1 MSKHNSKNAA
11 LQSELDKLFNDDDDK
26 DKNVPDSTE
35 EEEAE
40 TQTKHKRKT
49 NKNKVSTKKQNKVTK
64 PKIRTT
70 QLIKSSPNNETRWLN
85 SIKQLCEGLSHTAKL
100 RIVIA
105 YGNTGLLAYWF
116 KTFIPHA
123 EVILNDS
130 DNVVSKLDEQAK
142 ELLKDVIIEHKDI
155 DEYLIPYTDDC
166 ETVIVLNPREFSI
179 KVIEFMTH
187 KLNLIVIGS
196 TKNKNT
202 DYIHIFNNLISKLDA
217 KYAPIPY
224 SALCFS
230 TEQDYM
236 LIDLKH
242 DTETNNDNAKTN
254 NDDTLGP
261 DEVI

>member
-1 MSKHNSKNAA
+1 MSKRNSKNVA
-11 LQSELDKLFNDDDDK
+11 LQSELDKLFK
-26 DKNVPDSTE
+26 DSSDNC
-35 EEEAE
+35 EEAE
-40 TQTKHKRKT
+40 EELAEHKQTKRKS
-49 NKNKVSTKKQNKVTK
+49 NKNKVVKDKQNKLNK

-70 QLIKSSPNNETRWLN
+70 QLIKTSPNNESKWLN
-85 SIKQLCEGLSHTAKL
+85 SIKLLCEGLSHTKKL
-100 RIVIA
+100 RIVVA

-155 DEYLIPYTDDC
+155 DEYLIPFTDGY

-202 DYIHIFNNLISKLDA
+202 DYIHIFNNLISKLDP
-217 KYAPIPY
+217 KYAPVPY

-230 TEQDYM
+230 TEYDYM
-236 LIDLKH
+236 LIDLKKDEH
-242 DTETNNDNAKTN
+242 MSGCA
-254 NDDTLGP
+254 DDTINTDALGP

>member
-1 MSKHNSKNAA
+1 MSKHKTKNVA
-11 LQSELDKLFNDDDDK
+11 LQSELDKLFK
-26 DKNVPDSTE
+26 DSSDNCEEHE
-35 EEEAE
+35 EEEQAE
-40 TQTKHKRKT
+40 HKTKRKS
-49 NKNKVSTKKQNKVTK
+49 NKSSKNKVAKDKQNKVIK

-70 QLIKSSPNNETRWLN
+70 QLIKTSPNNESKWLN
-85 SIKQLCEGLSHTAKL
+85 SIKLLCEGLSHTKKL
-100 RIVIA
+100 RIVVA

-155 DEYLIPYTDDC
+155 DEYLIPYTDGY

-202 DYIHIFNNLISKLDA
+202 DYIHIFNNLISKLDP
-217 KYAPIPY
+217 KYAPVPY

-230 TEQDYM
+230 TEYDYM
-236 LIDLKH
+236 LIDLKE
-242 DTETNNDNAKTN
+242 DNGDNEETKASDV
-254 NDDTLGP
+254 LGP

>member
-1 MSKHNSKNAA
+1 MSKRNSKNVA
-11 LQSELDKLFNDDDDK
+11 LQSELDKLFKDSSDND
-26 DKNVPDSTE
+26 VETE
-35 EEEAE
+35 EEQQHEP
-40 TQTKHKRKT
+40 KPKRKST
-49 NKNKVSTKKQNKVTK
+49 KNKVAKDKQNKVIK

-70 QLIKSSPNNETRWLN
+70 QLIKTSPNNESKWLN
-85 SIKQLCEGLSHTAKL
+85 SIKTLCEREARTGGEGLSHTKKL
-100 RIVIA
+100 RIVVA

-142 ELLKDVIIEHKDI
+142 ELLKDVIIEYKDV

-242 DTETNNDNAKTN
+242 DTKAKDNEANDV
-254 NDDTLGP
+254 LGP